1 MTGIVSYDRANAS
14 RVDRQY
20 AAPSLVLQRIRTLQ
34 AMALRPGQRVLD
46 IGCGPGYLTAE
57 IAGQVG
63 AKGRV
68 VAIDTSRPMLDIAR
82 ERCAGLGTVE
92 FHRASAESL
101 PFPEA
106 SFDVAA
112 AVQVYLFVAD
122 PERSIRELAR
132 VLRPGGTAV
141 VVDTDW
147 DSVVWR
153 SSDCA
158 RMDRLLRAWCKRFAN
173 ARTARILPGL
183 LSRTG
188 MKIGHIEAIPLVE
201 LAPDE
206 ISYSGSQ
213 IAELARYVTATGEVA
228 ADEAQA
234 WQQDLRLLAEK
245 NEYFFS
251 LNRYLFAARK
261 PH

>member
-20 AAPSLVLQRIRTLQ
+20 AAPSLVRQRKRTLQ
-34 AMALRPGQRVLD
+34 AMALRRGQQVLD
-46 IGCGPGYLTAE
+46 IGCGPGYLASE
-57 IAGQVG
+57 IAAQVG
-63 AKGRV
+63 TEGRV
-68 VAIDTSRPMLDIAR
+68 VAIDSSRPMLDIAR
-82 ERCAGLGTVE
+82 ARCAGLGSVG
-92 FHRASAESL
+92 FQRADAAML
-101 PFPEA
+101 PFSDA

-122 PERSIRELAR
+122 LERAIRELAR
-132 VLRPGGTAV
+132 VLRPGGLAV

-153 SSDCA
+153 SSDHA
-158 RMDRLLRAWCKRFAN
+158 RMERLLGVWCKRFIN
-173 ARTARILPGL
+173 ARTARLLPGL
-183 LSRTG
+183 LIRSG
-188 MKIGHIEAIPLVE
+188 MKIECIDAIPLIE
-201 LAPDE
+201 LAPDD

-213 IAELARYVTATGEVA
+213 IEELTRYITATGEIA

-234 WQQDLRLLAEK
+234 WKQDLHRLATD

-251 LNRYLFAARK
+251 LNRYLVAARK
-261 PH
+261 PL